1 MYATSHFIKE
11 LDYRLAIQ
19 TRAIMKPPLGGMENG
34 TRTINSFRCCWRN
47 YTSEIKTGNHT
58 FYIDE
63 PERLGG
69 NDKGPNP
76 LQTLLG
82 ALIGC
87 ESIMANMVAK
97 EINFDLQRI
106 SFSVKGELDPR
117 GYMGDPNVRTYF
129 EKVEISAEVKTS
141 EPEERIQKLQELT
154 DSRCPVFNTLKATG
168 VEIVTN
174 WKKA

>member
-1 MYATSHFIKE
+1 MA
-11 LDYRLAIQ
+11 RIQ
-19 TRAIMKPPLGGMENG
+19 LTASGVAEG
-34 TRTINSFRCCWRN
+34 S
-47 YTSEIKTGNHT
+47 TSEIKTGNHT

-87 ESIMANMVAK
+87 ESIIANMVAK
-97 EINFDLQRI
+97 EINFDLQGI

-141 EPEERIQKLQELT
+141 ESEERIQKLQELT
-154 DSRCPVFNTLKATG
+154 DIRCPVFNILKAAD